1 MFLRLNYNVVLS
13 LIQRRRFFNVLVIRS
28 FYQQYNNVLTIS
40 LQRFFIINITELLGR
55 HLNVKWPRFYNVG
68 KCHDTVEQHRD
79 VKATAIQ
86 RRSYVVCLLGLT
98 NEKHFLKTMSHQIM
112 IVVCNFSLSSFKLRE
127 GIQPAL
133 TKFLNKF
140 SKWKTTCYI
149 KRNFSCGIFLF
160 LLAKYL
166 ISVAIALT
174 HFKQGC
180 IKPGIT
186 TDNFSIVRILN
197 FHSKPDVRM
206 KTMPYTLFV
215 LHLEWQ
221 ELSKSGN
228 STLMLFLSRTALS
241 FR

>member
-1 MFLRLNYNVVLS
+1 M
-13 LIQRRRFFNVLVIRS
+13 
-28 FYQQYNNVLTIS
+28 
-40 LQRFFIINITELLGR
+40 
-55 HLNVKWPRFYNVG
+55 
-68 KCHDTVEQHRD
+68 
-79 VKATAIQ
+79 
-86 RRSYVVCLLGLT
+86 T
-98 NEKHFLKTMSHQIM
+98 NEKHLPKTISQWEFNYGLFTNLTRT
-112 IVVCNFSLSSFKLRE
+112 VVGSNFSLSSFKLRE

-160 LLAKYL
+160 LVAKYL

-228 STLMLFLSRTALS
+228 STLMLFLSRTALKLYHV
-241 FR
+241 FGRN

>member
-1 MFLRLNYNVVLS
+1 MSWYSGTTSRRQSNCNTTSQLCRMSTGLDQWKTFSENYEPSDYDFGLC
-13 LIQRRRFFNVLVIRS
+13 
-28 FYQQYNNVLTIS
+28 
-40 LQRFFIINITELLGR
+40 TELSR
-55 HLNVKWPRFYNVG
+55 
-68 KCHDTVEQHRD
+68 
-79 VKATAIQ
+79 
-86 RRSYVVCLLGLT
+86 
-98 NEKHFLKTMSHQIM
+98 M

-149 KRNFSCGIFLF
+149 KPNFSCGIFLF

-228 STLMLFLSRTALS
+228 STLMLFFSRTALKLYHV
-241 FR
+241 FGRN